1 MSEITRTGKAARNFM
16 FSTLGSITVYVT
28 TFLTQTLFIY
38 YLGTE
43 YNGVKGLFTSILG
56 TLSLAELGIST
67 AISFSL
73 YKPLADND
81 KSKIQALIKF
91 YKNAYRFVALV
102 VGVLGLSLVPFLG
115 FIVKGGENI
124 EHITLIYILYLID
137 TVFSYLIIYKSTL
150 LEADQ
155 KSYLMTNIYTV
166 SNLCIL
172 VIQALIIVLFRNFIL
187 YLVVQIILGFI
198 SKYIVNRFVDKTY
211 PYLREKNDASL
222 SDDERKTIFS
232 KIKALLVHKIGY
244 VAITQ
249 TDNIIMSGFINIATV
264 GICCNFT
271 MIIKIINDLVTSFF
285 VASAPGLGNVIATES
300 MEKKIS
306 VFRKYDFLVFVLY
319 GWSAICLYFLLT
331 PFVTVWLGGDKLIDN
346 LSVFLLCVNYYFA
359 GQRISLENTKNAAGI
374 VEQDAPLS
382 IIEAITNLVVSI
394 IGVRLW
400 GLPGIF
406 VGTFVSSFIPN
417 IGKPVVLYKY
427 LFCRSPKAYFGR
439 YFRRILTLLGCGAII
454 FVVNNLVRIS
464 NPFVGLAFT
473 LALCVAVPG
482 LVIWALYHRSEEWNY
497 CVMQAQNIYKK
508 FFV

>member
-1 MSEITRTGKAARNFM
+1 M
-16 FSTLGSITVYVT
+16 FSTIGSITVYVT
-28 TFLTQTLFIY
+28 TFLMQTLFIY

-81 KSKIQALIKF
+81 KTKIQALIKF

-102 VGVLGLSLVPFLG
+102 VGVLGLSLVPFLK

-124 EHITLIYILYLID
+124 EHITLIYILYLMD

-166 SNLCIL
+166 SNLIIL
-172 VIQALIIVLFRNFIL
+172 IVQSLIIIIFRNFIL
-187 YLVVQIILGFI
+187 YLVIQIVLGFA
-198 SKYIVNRFVDKTY
+198 SKYIVNRYVDKTY
-211 PYLREKNDASL
+211 PYLREKNDSQL
-222 SDDERKTIFS
+222 TSEERTTIFN

-249 TDNIIMSGFINIATV
+249 TDNIIMSSFINIATV

-285 VASAPGLGNVIATES
+285 VASAPGLGNVIATET
-300 MEKKIS
+300 MERKIS
-306 VFRKYDFLVFVLY
+306 VFKKYDFLVFVLY

-331 PFVTVWLGGDKLIDN
+331 PFITIWLGGDKLIDN
-346 LSVFLLCVNYYFA
+346 LSVMLLCVNYYFA

-382 IIEAITNLVVSI
+382 IIEAVVNLAVSI
-394 IGVRLW
+394 VCVRLM

-406 VGTFVSSFIPN
+406 IGTFVSSFIPN

-427 LFCRSPKAYFGR
+427 LFHRNVGEYFKK
-439 YFRRILTLLGCGAII
+439 YILRILTLLACAL
-454 FVVNNLVRIS
+454 FVYGFNSLIRVTNIYLNLAV
-464 NPFVGLAFT
+464 T
-473 LALCVAVPG
+473 LALCIVIPG
-482 LVIWALYHRSEEWNY
+482 ITLWTLYHRSDEGKY
-497 CVMQAQNIYKK
+497 CISLIMQVINKITHRKCAQKTSL
-508 FFV
+508 